1 MTNLGASAAQEQA
14 GGFSRVLRRAD
25 VFLLGV
31 VATFNLNLV
40 STLAASGRAMPAL
53 MLAAVLTFVVPQA
66 VAVVEVNRNFPGE
79 GGMAE
84 WVRRHFGDFFGFLTA
99 WCYWATN
106 VVYIPTLIVF
116 LVGNLNYLITGGA
129 ATDSPQTPLMFVACL
144 VGLWLVV
151 GLCVLGF
158 GISRWLS
165 NAGGIGMLLA
175 LGVLVSLCGWSVLT
189 GGMIWPAASTT
200 PIFHWTNVAPFGVF
214 CLALVGPELGSVVGD
229 EIRESTTV
237 VPWSVWRVALLA
249 VVCYVLGAG
258 VMQISLPAETIH
270 SVEGVLAAAHS
281 IAQRVGGG
289 WVIVPLGWLIC
300 VSVIGAA
307 VAWFAGASRMLWVA
321 AHDGSLPPYF
331 ARLSPRFGTP
341 VLALLFQGALSTL
354 ILAAAFLGSHAHQVF
369 ITLVDL
375 TVVLQLIP
383 FLTMFAGLLRAGIVE
398 HGPRPS
404 WFVVAGAAGVCSSLT
419 GIMLAF
425 VPSRHVES
433 VLAHEIN
440 LSAGCTLFLV
450 SCGLIFAVRR
460 NWKRDSR

>member
-1 MTNLGASAAQEQA
+1 
-14 GGFSRVLRRAD
+14 
-25 VFLLGV
+25 
-31 VATFNLNLV
+31 
-40 STLAASGRAMPAL
+40 
-53 MLAAVLTFVVPQA
+53 
-66 VAVVEVNRNFPGE
+66 
-79 GGMAE
+79 
-84 WVRRHFGDFFGFLTA
+84 
-99 WCYWATN
+99 
-106 VVYIPTLIVF
+106 VF
-116 LVGNLNYLITGGA
+116 LVGNLNYLITGETAVESQQG
-129 ATDSPQTPLMFVACL
+129 LWMFVVCL

-175 LGVLVSLCGWSVLT
+175 LCVLVSLCGWSALT
-189 GGMIWPAASTT
+189 HGIVWPAASST
-200 PIFHWTNVAPFGVF
+200 PVFHWTNVAPFGVF

-258 VMQISLPAETIH
+258 VLQISLPAETIH
-270 SVEGVLAAAHS
+270 SVEGVLAAARS
-281 IAQRVGGG
+281 IAHRVGGS
-289 WVIVPLGWLIC
+289 WVIAPLGWLMC

-321 AHDGSLPPYF
+321 AHDGSLPPHF

-341 VLALLFQGALSTL
+341 ILALLVQGVLSTL
-354 ILAAAFLGSHAHQVF
+354 ILAAAFLGSHGHQVF

-383 FLTMFAGLLRAGIVE
+383 FLTMFAALLRAGIVE
-398 HGPRPS
+398 HGPRAPL
-404 WFVVAGAAGVCSSLT
+404 FVVAGSAGVCSSLA
-419 GIMLAF
+419 GISLAF

-433 VLAHEIN
+433 VWTHEIN
-440 LSAGCTLFLV
+440 LSVGCLLFLAG
-450 SCGLIFAVRR
+450 CGLIFAVRHT
-460 NWKRDSR
+460 WKRDSRQH